1 MNKQTEE
8 GYKHLQIILG
18 FQDVCKL
25 AHMDGECDEEETLV
39 DAMGIAMDFLG
50 DAFALTPLRFSVD
63 DAFMDAEDIFVSVN
77 AKQEGIYD
85 L

>member
-1 MNKQTEE
+1 MGSPTEE

-25 AHMDGECDEEETLV
+25 AHMDGECDDAKTLA
-39 DAMGIAMDFLG
+39 DAIGIAMGFLG
-50 DAFALTPLRFSVD
+50 DAFALTPLRFTVD

-77 AKQEGIYD
+77 AEQEGIYD